1 MAKYQEIYEKLRL
14 AVLRGEYA
22 PDQQLPSENALSLKF
37 GVSRITS
44 KHALN
49 KLEENGLIYR
59 IQGKGSFVKPHV
71 GTNSRKLLL
80 VLPFAGDA
88 NLGNYLSGIQKTLTG
103 TTWQLLSMQ
112 NEAFLQLDQKK
123 LLDEYAGIIYYPQ
136 NLALELPVLLQ
147 LYLAKKP
154 LVLLDKAAIGL
165 GIPSVTSDNNY
176 GGMLAVNHL
185 LKLGYQRIAF
195 LTQTPF
201 WEDFNGTVSDRFFG
215 YLNAYRNYCPA
226 TQDPLNW
233 TKNLAQLKGSELKAY
248 LKAQQ
253 IQALIAENDIVALK
267 VGQELKECG
276 LQIPNDLA
284 LIGFDDLPMAQLFD
298 PPLTSIGQDFPE
310 LGRTA
315 VDLLLTQINDP
326 SRLLNQHPTVPV
338 KLVIRQ
344 STTQGDN

>member
-22 PDQQLPSENALSLKF
+22 PDQQLPSENALSLKY

-80 VLPFAGDA
+80 VLPFAGDLD
-88 NLGNYLSGIQKTLTG
+88 LGNYLSGIQQTLTG
-103 TTWQLLSMQ
+103 TTWQLLSIQ
-112 NEAFLQLDQKK
+112 NSAFLNMDIDK
-123 LLDEYAGIIYYPQ
+123 LLTEYAGIIYYPQ
-136 NLALELPVLLQ
+136 NLTLELPYLLQ

-154 LVLLDKAAIGL
+154 LVLLDKEIAHL

-176 GGMLAVNHL
+176 GGQIAVEHLAIH
-185 LKLGYQRIAF
+185 GYQRIAF
-195 LTQTPF
+195 FAKTPF
-201 WEDFNGTVSDRFFG
+201 WEDFSGTVAARFFG
-215 YLNAYRNYCPA
+215 YLNAYRTFCDRQSTPLSW
-226 TQDPLNW
+226 TQQM
-233 TKNLAQLKGSELKAY
+233 AQLEENELISY
-248 LKAQQ
+248 LKEQN
-253 IQALIAENDIVALK
+253 IQALIAENDIVALRL
-267 VGQELKECG
+267 GLELKKNG
-276 LQIPNDLA
+276 LKIPEDIA

-298 PPLTSIGQDFPE
+298 PPLTSIGQDFYE
-310 LGRTA
+310 LGQNA

-326 SRLLNQHPTVPV
+326 ARLLNQHQTVPV
-338 KLVIRQ
+338 KLVARQ
-344 STTQGDN
+344 STLKE